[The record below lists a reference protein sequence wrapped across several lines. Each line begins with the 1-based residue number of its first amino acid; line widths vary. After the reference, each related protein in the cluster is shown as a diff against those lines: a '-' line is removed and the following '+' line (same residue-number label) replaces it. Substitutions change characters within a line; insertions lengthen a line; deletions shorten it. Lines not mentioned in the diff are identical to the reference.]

1 MNIQMASFA
10 QRRMI
15 GQSDFGQMVSNAM
28 STQQSIAANQQAQVQ
43 QAATGMISAANT
55 TFAAAQAAADAAEAE
70 KNRTYIILGGI
81 ALVGAMASYLLLNK
95 K

>member
-15 GQSDFGQMVSNAM
+15 GQSDFGQMVS
-28 STQQSIAANQQAQVQ
+28 TQQPVSAQFQ
-43 QAATGMISAANT
+43 QAATGIVSAANT
-55 TFAAAQAAADAAEAE
+55 TFAAAQAAADAVDAE
-70 KNRTYIILGGI
+70 KNRTYTILGGI
-81 ALVGAMASYLLLNK
+81 ALVGAIASYLLLNK